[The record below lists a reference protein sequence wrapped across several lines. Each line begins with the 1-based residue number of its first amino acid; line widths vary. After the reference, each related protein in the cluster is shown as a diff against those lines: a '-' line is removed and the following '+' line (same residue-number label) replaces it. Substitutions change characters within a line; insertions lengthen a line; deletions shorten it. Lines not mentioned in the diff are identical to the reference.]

1 MRLHLKTRHGWCF
14 AADDLVNQG
23 WVLHVVAD
31 ALQRRSDQSLA
42 GKTVTARAIDA
53 EQLAAVVNGTL
64 QFKAGLDVGI
74 SLGTPK
80 NPEHQYDASGRGRDH
95 KSGDQAAPS
104 IGQISIS

>member
-1 MRLHLKTRHGWCF
+1 M
-14 AADDLVNQG
+14 NQG

-42 GKTVTARAIDA
+42 GKTVTAGAIDA
-53 EQLAAVVNGTL
+53 EQLAAVINGTL

-80 NPEHQYDASGRGRDH
+80 NPENKYDASCRGRDH

-104 IGQISIS
+104 IG